1 MGQQVE
7 ISAVPN
13 QSFTVQLDGDYYD
26 IELNTTDE
34 ILACSIARNNITLIT
49 GCRVVN
55 GTPLIPYSEL
65 ATGNFIF
72 VITDEEL
79 PDYTKFNTTQVLY
92 FLSAD
97 ELAAL

>member
-7 ISAVPN
+7 ISAVPS

-26 IELNTTDE
+26 IELVTTE
-34 ILACSIARNNITLIT
+34 EVLACSIARNNVLLLT
-49 GCRVVN
+49 GIRVVN
-55 GTPLIPYSEL
+55 GTPLIPYSTL

-72 VITDEEL
+72 IATDDLL
-79 PDYTKFNTTQVLY
+79 PDYRQFNTTQILY

-97 ELAAL
+97 EIAAL